1 MSIRSLY
8 SFACAAF
15 AALVVGA
22 GLAGCFSDH
31 TLVAPPTGAQLC
43 TGTQAPNVVRIVD
56 FGFSPSTVTI
66 AKGASVTFVNC
77 GTNQHTTT
85 QNEGKWA
92 SPLLSPHD
100 TYVVSPAQSGSY
112 GFHCTPHPFMTGTV
126 VVQ

>member
-8 SFACAAF
+8 SFACAGF
-15 AALVVGA
+15 AAAVAAA

-43 TGTQAPNVVRIVD
+43 TGVQQPNVVRIVD
-56 FGFSPSTVTI
+56 FGFSPNTVTV
-66 AKGASVTFVNC
+66 AKGVSVTFVNC
-77 GTNQHTTT
+77 GGTQHTST
-85 QNEGKWA
+85 QSGGAWS

-100 TYVVSPAQSGSY
+100 TYVVTPAQAGSFGY
-112 GFHCTPHPFMTGTV
+112 VCTLHPFMQGTL

>member
-15 AALVVGA
+15 AAAVAAA

-31 TLVAPPTGAQLC
+31 TVVEPPTGAQLC
-43 TGTQAPNVVRIVD
+43 SGTQPPNVVRIVD
-56 FGFSPSTVTI
+56 FGFSPSTLTV
-66 AKGASVTFVNC
+66 AKGTKVTFVNC

-85 QNEGKWA
+85 QNAGAWG
-92 SPLLSPHD
+92 SPLLSPHE
-100 TYVVSPAQSGSY
+100 TYDVTPAQAGSY
-112 GFHCTPHPFMTGTV
+112 GYHCTPHPFMQGTV